1 MVVNGT
7 YPVGKIRFPT
17 MVVSMTA
24 LLNMSQLTGIEH
36 LLQDIDS
43 LEGHHLHGVLEQQL
57 GQYCHL
63 ENFKFKDSNG
73 IVRSFRVRRQISLI
87 ALAIVFLASST
98 APVDTV
104 ARIVARP

>member
-1 MVVNGT
+1 
-7 YPVGKIRFPT
+7 
-17 MVVSMTA
+17 
-24 LLNMSQLTGIEH
+24 MSQLTGIEH

-73 IVRSFRVRRQISLI
+73 IVRTFWVKRQISLI

-98 APVDTV
+98 PLLHLLTLSPESLLDPN
-104 ARIVARP
+104 INEKGK